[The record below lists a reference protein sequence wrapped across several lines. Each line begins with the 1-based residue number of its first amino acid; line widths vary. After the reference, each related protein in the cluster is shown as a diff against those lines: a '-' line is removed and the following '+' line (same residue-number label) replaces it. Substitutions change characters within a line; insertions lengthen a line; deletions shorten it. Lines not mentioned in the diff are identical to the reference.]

1 MRLLVLVSILLLS
14 GVNAVAQ
21 TEQQSTNSAIAS
33 SVDPTSK
40 KQVARSPIATRLSK
54 VCGLWAEYWRQKQL
68 DSVVALYAPDAV
80 FLTGTG
86 DRISGRSAIRALFK
100 TAMEGHTSDLT
111 PRSLFTEVSGNLG
124 YDSGDYLETITTS
137 SGAAKTELKG
147 NYLIVFRRQRN
158 GKWLVVEHMWTDRP
172 TR

>member
-100 TAMEGHTSDLT
+100 TAM
-111 PRSLFTEVSGNLG
+111 
-124 YDSGDYLETITTS
+124 
-137 SGAAKTELKG
+137 
-147 NYLIVFRRQRN
+147 
-158 GKWLVVEHMWTDRP
+158 
-172 TR
+172 